1 MDRHTR
7 VSYERNPGFL
17 ERIGGSLVGILV
29 GLVLITAGCVLLFWN
44 EVSMEEKI
52 SHIARKLVLGGF
64 RPGLDTSGVL
74 QPQKMV
80 RGMTFQV

>member
-7 VSYERNPGFL
+7 VSYERNRGFL

-44 EVSMEEKI
+44 EV
-52 SHIARKLVLGGF
+52 
-64 RPGLDTSGVL
+64 GVENA
-74 QPQKMV
+74 
-80 RGMTFQV
+80 